1 MDEIARD
8 ALRTSASSTQTEK
21 YLSFEEVA
29 NSEASRSDHRES
41 GRHKA

>member
-8 ALRTSASSTQTEK
+8 ALGTSASSTQTEK
-21 YLSFEEVA
+21 YLSFEE
-29 NSEASRSDHRES
+29 ASRSDHRES